1 MRFECKAYNTCTLTK
16 TNNML
21 FYLIKIIDMD
31 ANWFNDLFERE
42 YENVMNNVV

>member
-1 MRFECKAYNTCTLTK
+1 
-16 TNNML
+16 ML